1 MPVNYNRIKGRIIMK
16 DGQYNVVEGRKSI
29 DELDLH
35 EETILKDNSNNEIFV
50 LRVLNGWIYT
60 QGSQNVFVPGKI

>member
-1 MPVNYNRIKGRIIMK
+1 MSVNYNRIKRRIIMK

-50 LRVLNGWIYT
+50 LRVLNGCIYT
-60 QGSQNVFVPGKI
+60 QGSQSVFVPEKI

>member
-1 MPVNYNRIKGRIIMK
+1 MK

-29 DELDLH
+29 GELNLH

-50 LRVLNGWIYT
+50 LRVLNGCIYT
-60 QGSQNVFVPGKI
+60 QGSQSVFVPEKI